1 MKEFRVLAAAL
12 AAAAVLAGCGGS
24 DPGDQNPRVTF
35 TRMISFGDS
44 LSDVGSYRTAIIGA
58 NGEGEYSINGNFHAE
73 GLDYTNWTEFLSA
86 TLKMSAAPCAAE
98 TGLTPPSQDE
108 GGQLYFL
115 YEAPVFHDT
124 GAAPCLNYAQGGAR
138 VTIPYGPGNAY
149 FWTALQSPSGM
160 LGQLTVP
167 IATQISNFL
176 TNTGGQFTATD
187 LVTVL
192 GGGNDVFVNRATVDG
207 TAAAVVDYPQDV
219 QDQQVGAAAAAAV
232 QAMTQAGTEL
242 AGYINTQIV
251 AKGATHVVVVNL
263 PDVSVTPDQAEWLL
277 QPTSP
282 EIEKVHPNLTLD
294 MVNAFNTALATGLSI
309 TNNMSTSASI
319 LWVDAFTASDQQVA
333 DPAQFGLT
341 NVTEPACELD
351 PTQPN
356 ATGLFQPRVPISS
369 ALFCTKDTLVTDVTS
384 ALTYEFADTVHP
396 TPYGYRL
403 LAQLVGVG
411 MAGKGWL

>member
-1 MKEFRVLAAAL
+1 MNRTRVLAAAL

-24 DPGDQNPRVTF
+24 DPGDQTPRVTF
-35 TRMISFGDS
+35 TRMINFGDS
-44 LSDVGSYRTAIIGA
+44 LSDVGTYRTAIIGA
-58 NGEGEYSINGNFHAE
+58 NGEGEYSINGNFTSA
-73 GLDYTNWTEFLSA
+73 GLAYTNWTAYLAA
-86 TLKMSAAPCAAE
+86 TLQMTQPCAAE
-98 TGLTPPSQDE
+98 TGLTPPSQAE

-115 YEAPVFHDT
+115 AETPVFHDT

-167 IATQISNFL
+167 IGTQISNFL
-176 TNTGGQFTATD
+176 TNTGGGFTSTD

-207 TAAAVVDYPQDV
+207 TAAAVVDLP
-219 QDQQVGAAAAAAV
+219 QDQQDGAVGQAAAAAV
-232 QAMTQAGTEL
+232 QAMTDAGTQL
-242 AGYINTQIV
+242 AGYINTQII
-251 AKGATHVVVVNL
+251 ANGATHVVVVNL

-277 QPTSP
+277 QPTSA
-282 EIEKVHPNLTLD
+282 EIEKVHPHLTLD
-294 MVNAFNTALATGLSI
+294 MVNAFNTALAAGLSI
-309 TNNMSTSASI
+309 TNNQSTSATV

-341 NVTEPACELD
+341 NVTEPACQLD
-351 PTQPN
+351 LTQPN
-356 ATGLFQPRVPISS
+356 ATGLFNPRVPLASS
-369 ALFCTKDTLVTDVTS
+369 LFCTKDTLTVDVAT